1 MFIRLLLPGSLLA
14 CALLSACGLPVRD
27 QEHPPA
33 GTRATLAILEST
45 DVHANVLSY
54 DYYKLAEDPSLGFER
69 LAALVREA
77 RREYGNTL
85 LFDAGDTIQGTALAD
100 WQARVQPLPCAEKLA
115 MYKAMDALGYD
126 GGTIGNHEFNYG
138 LAFLAQVTDTAINAD
153 GVTVRACKGPDFPL
167 VLANALSARDG
178 RPLFAPTAM
187 LERRIIARD
196 PGGNV
201 VEVPIRIGIIGFTPP
216 PILVWDKSNLEGKVT
231 VTGVVEAA
239 REHAPALRARGA
251 DIVVAISHG
260 GIDPGAYTPDMEN
273 ANWHLAREP
282 SIDVLLLGHSH
293 QPFPDPGNPRSRFAD
308 MPGVDNVRGLV
319 HGKPA
324 VMAGFWGK
332 SLGVI
337 ELALEWNNGR
347 WTIDAQGSRSHVRS
361 IRRADGSFVEPDPAI
376 AAAIRAEHAA
386 TIRYVSSPV
395 GDSDFAMTSYFA
407 AVGDVSALQPVNS
420 AQRAYV
426 QRYIEANHPEL
437 AGIPVLSALAPF
449 KLGFGGA
456 TDFTDI
462 AAGPLAIRD
471 AAALYL
477 YPNTIAAVKTDG
489 AGVRAWLER
498 SAGYFNRIDPND
510 PAPQELVNRRFA
522 SYNFDVM
529 QGDIRYVI
537 DISRAAGERI
547 VELAWAGK
555 PIDPAQAFI
564 VVTNNYRASGGG
576 SFPGADG
583 RNTVIDSPDMNREVL
598 IDWIRQRGSL
608 RRAEDASDRS
618 WRFAPVQTSGPVTFR
633 SASGKLALAHAAG
646 LTQVRLISEAAE
658 GMATYAIDLGPV
670 PAPGPGD

>member
-1 MFIRLLLPGSLLA
+1 MFIRSLLPGSLFA
-14 CALLSACGLPVRD
+14 CALLSACALPVRD

-45 DVHANVLSY
+45 DVHANVMSF
-54 DYYKLAEDPSLGFER
+54 DYYKLEDDPSLGFER
-69 LAALVREA
+69 LATLVREA
-77 RREYGNTL
+77 RREYENTL

-100 WQARVQPLPCAEKLA
+100 WQARVQPLPCSEKLA

-138 LAFLAQVTDTAINAD
+138 LPFLAQVTDTAINAD
-153 GVTVRACKGPDFPL
+153 GVAVRDCAGPDFPL
-167 VLANALSARDG
+167 VLANAFSARDG
-178 RPLFAPTAM
+178 EPLFAPTAM
-187 LERRIIARD
+187 LERRIKARTPD
-196 PGGNV
+196 GSV

-231 VTGVVEAA
+231 VTGLVEAA
-239 REHAPALRARGA
+239 RTYAPPLRARGA

-260 GIDPGAYTPDMEN
+260 GLNPDAYTPDMEN
-273 ANWHLAREP
+273 ANWHLAQEP

-293 QPFPDPGNPRSRFAD
+293 QPFPDPDNPRSRFAD
-308 MPGVDNVRGLV
+308 MPGVDNARGLV

-337 ELALEWNNGR
+337 ELALEWSEGR
-347 WTIDAQGSRSHVRS
+347 WIISAERSRSHVRS

-376 AAAIRAEHAA
+376 AAAIRDEHAA
-386 TIRYVSSPV
+386 TIRYVSAPV

-426 QRYIEANHPEL
+426 EHYVQANRPDL
-437 AGIPVLSALAPF
+437 VGIPVLSALAPF

-462 AAGPLAIRD
+462 AAGPLAIRN
-471 AAALYL
+471 AADLYL

-489 AGVRAWLER
+489 AGVRDWLER
-498 SAGYFNRIDPND
+498 SAGFFNRINPND

-522 SYNFDVM
+522 SYNFDVI

-537 DISRAAGERI
+537 DISRAPGERI
-547 VELAWAGK
+547 VELNWAGR
-555 PIDPAQAFI
+555 PIDPSQAFI
-564 VVTNNYRASGGG
+564 VATNNYRASGGG
-576 SFPGADG
+576 GFPGVDG
-583 RNTVIDSPDMNREVL
+583 RSTVIDAPDMNRQVL
-598 IDWIRQRGSL
+598 IDWILQRGSL
-608 RRAEDASDRS
+608 RRATDASDRS
-618 WRFAPVQTSGPVTFR
+618 WRFAALQTAGPVTFR
-633 SASGKLALAHAAG
+633 SAAGKLALAHAAG
-646 LTQVRLISEAAE
+646 LTQVRPMSEATD

-670 PAPGPGD
+670 PGQQPAD